1 MIDLNDLDAIR
12 LLDPKD
18 VYGSNAMFVDQCQYI
33 VDEFYGKTGGS
44 VSDVRSL
51 VISGMGGSAYGA
63 HVVQSLYTSELKV
76 PLVPVSDYHLPAFV
90 DASTLVLATS
100 YSGTTEETVSTANEA
115 KAKGAQ
121 LAALTS
127 GGFLGDLVKGGAPGI
142 VFDPKLNP
150 SGQPRLGTGYTVT
163 GTLVLLNNLG
173 LISISKDDL
182 NSAIDEVRD
191 AIDGIKTKAQ
201 AMAKELEGFIPVTFA
216 SQHLVGNAHII
227 RNQLNETSKSFSAF
241 EDVPELNHHLMEGLK
256 YPSDKK
262 LKAVLITSN
271 LYEAKHQRRMELTKD
286 VVEQNG
292 MAVVEYAPTGT
303 TRLSQVLEVLAFGG
317 YLTLYLGLI
326 YGEDPSLIPWVDY
339 FKAKLG

>member
-1 MIDLNDLDAIR
+1 MIDLNDLKAIKQ
-12 LLDPKD
+12 LDPKD
-18 VYGSNAMFVDQCQYI
+18 VYGSNAMFVDQCQHM
-33 VDEFYGKTGGS
+33 VDEYYGKTTGS

-76 PLVPVSDYHLPAFV
+76 PLVPVSDYHLPAFA
-90 DASTLVLATS
+90 DSHTLVLATS

-115 KAKGAQ
+115 KAKGVQ

-127 GGFLGDLVKGGAPGI
+127 GGTLGDIVKAGAPGI

-150 SGQPRLGTGYTVT
+150 SGQPRLGTGYIIT
-163 GTLVLLNNLG
+163 GTLILLSNLG
-173 LISISKDDL
+173 LLQISKDDF
-182 NSAIDEVRD
+182 NGAIGEVRG
-191 AIDGIKTKAQ
+191 AIEGIKTKAQ

-227 RNQLNETSKSFSAF
+227 RNQFNETSKSFSAF

-262 LKAVLITSN
+262 LKALLITSK
-271 LYEAKHQRRMELTKD
+271 LYEEKHQRRMTLTQD

-292 MAVVEYAPTGT
+292 MGSVEYAVTGT
-303 TRLSQVLEVLAFGG
+303 TKLSQVLEVLAFGG

-326 YGEDPSLIPWVDY
+326 YGQDPSLIPWVDY